1 MEQIG
6 HPHIKLYQKNS
17 RAKSWEAADIR
28 QDKTTQ
34 VVPEAA
40 YNNRYENPS
49 PFFFLFPFPCVGSC
63 PCLSHVTFLYPRGG
77 GEVKVVE
84 SSFFFVSL
92 GKRKENYLLCL
103 HAPSEAIFITTPT
116 VPLISWFSIIPL
128 SPPTNPPTHHP
139 IRLKCSYAFGS
150 FSDESNR

>member
-49 PFFFLFPFPCVGSC
+49 PFFFFVSFSVCWFYSLSLSC
-63 PCLSHVTFLYPRGG
+63 NVFVSSRR

-128 SPPTNPPTHHP
+128 SPPTNPSTHHP